1 MDYNEFHSVRKL
13 LENLIKHD
21 TEKIRRGILNKVDI
35 ERGSEIL
42 HKIYDY
48 CQRMDDFQLEYQD
61 NPDNTKEIIEHLNK
75 DMEEKIYPLREKAA
89 KLQQQYF
96 EIASVLGRTTPV
108 NVSENPNLLP
118 PNEYAEST
126 IRFDEPTES
135 LPMSS
140 QIDPSIAVTRMS
152 VSTVARPSMVRRQV
166 VVHDDEEEKKKY
178 INNLKT
184 LLSKSPSVRDKIM
197 NALVTEFIKGD
208 IPKDVFE
215 QLKTEFE
222 SYNIKKPFE
231 YKLNE
236 YAPTIKTQE
245 RKTHD
250 ISFKIPNYNSIF
262 VTK

>member
-1 MDYNEFHSVRKL
+1 
-13 LENLIKHD
+13 
-21 TEKIRRGILNKVDI
+21 
-35 ERGSEIL
+35 
-42 HKIYDY
+42 
-48 CQRMDDFQLEYQD
+48 
-61 NPDNTKEIIEHLNK
+61 
-75 DMEEKIYPLREKAA
+75 
-89 KLQQQYF
+89 
-96 EIASVLGRTTPV
+96 
-108 NVSENPNLLP
+108 
-118 PNEYAEST
+118 
-126 IRFDEPTES
+126 
-135 LPMSS
+135 MSS

-152 VSTVARPSMVRRQV
+152 VSTVARPMVRRQYV
-166 VVHDDEEEKKKY
+166 PVDDEEEKNKY

-184 LLSKSPSVRDKIM
+184 LLSNSPSLRDKIM